1 MLSELRNELLTGEV
15 VSDRATVERLIRSV
29 GALLRLHDRHRID
42 RHGRCTVCLADTP
55 RMVATLAETVRL
67 HDTRGADIL
76 FSNSSQ
82 SRHQC
87 DDPPI
92 PGAVAIY
99 ARAAGYATA
108 PGSSGAI

>member
-1 MLSELRNELLTGEV
+1 MHATLYEAYERMLSELRNELLTGEV

-42 RHGRCTVCLADTP
+42 WHGRCTVCLADTP

-76 FSNSSQ
+76 FFQ
-82 SRHQC
+82 QQ
-87 DDPPI
+87 PI
-92 PGAVAIY
+92 Q
-99 ARAAGYATA
+99 A
-108 PGSSGAI
+108 PVR